1 MEMNWMM
8 PLLSVIGQW
17 VFLIETACI
26 VLKTHSIMNIPI
38 IARRRP
44 CKYRDRQD
52 RLCLDGSSD
61 SPRDVEGQAKA
72 VQT

>member
-1 MEMNWMM
+1 MM

-17 VFLIETACI
+17 VFLIDMTCI
-26 VLKTHSIMNIPI
+26 VLETHSMMNTQI
-38 IARRRP
+38 IARRRA

-52 RLCLDGSSD
+52 RLRLDGSPN
-61 SPRDVEGQAKA
+61 SPGDIEGQAKA